1 MSTPK
6 NSNAN
11 DCITSCCVFNY
22 YTQSPVYNPNPTRL
36 WSRFNYVCP
45 CSPDQPSCST
55 DYDKLDERR
64 KAEIFKYKA
73 NSSNITKK
81 QQYANAASN
90 RWLTGRKR
98 GWATQTDTFTNPNT
112 STLKQVG
119 NVLECTNNNVSSS
132 LTSDSDVPGKV
143 QKLSYNPSV
152 PLYNYK
158 VTRTYTDGGGKYG
171 LYGRVENPSLS
182 NFNNI
187 TTTVYDVF
195 NLTPPTSNSAGAF
208 TYTSSNLLVATISG
222 ITVTAISVGF
232 CTITATQAAYSNYR
246 PGSITA
252 LLTVN
257 KKSPTITN
265 FSIPTQTY
273 QTNASYDLSLTPPT
287 SNSAGA
293 FTYTSS
299 NLLVATI
306 SGITVTAISVGFC
319 TITATQAAYSNYRP
333 GSITALL
340 TVNKKSPTIT
350 NFSIPTQTYQTNA
363 LYDLSLTP
371 PTSDSAGAF
380 TYTSSNSTVATIAGN
395 ILTIAGA
402 SVLLPLPTNG
412 PCTITATQAE
422 TPTYASG
429 SISTSLIVNKFNTL
443 LGVPGLSPQPAI
455 YQTNPSFTI
464 ATSTNRI
471 PPLATP
477 IIYASGNTSVATIT
491 GSTGGAIHNAGSS
504 VISATQAET
513 PNYTLGSNNNT
524 LNVNTFPTHLNT
536 FNVPSPKIV
545 GDSTFILT
553 HPTSDRDSPYTN
565 TDFSYTSN
573 NNAVATV
580 HSLTGLVTIN
590 AAGSCTI
597 TAYQAAIPNKYDAAQ
612 ISATLVVNGTTST
625 VFDWNSISTTPPG
638 NTYTFAMS
646 PVTYSIND
654 VLTITYSASDTIT
667 GTIAS
672 IDTPNN
678 TVTLNVTAFTSAT
691 YTPVAQI
698 TGVAP
703 IGISGSQISPVLNFF
718 PTTTTP
724 SNGIIPAKTI
734 ITTGVVYVYYA
745 SPSTPTFTM
754 RINGTGVVERADA
767 DPVVPPA
774 YPGGIPAPTSVTWQ
788 GANGGCFVAD
798 SQAPVIQAVTIAPGR
813 VDFGYPN
820 GAPFTPPYF
829 AGVIAGYQVPY
840 SSGLV
845 VKNP

>member
-22 YTQSPVYNPNPTRL
+22 YTQSPVYNPDPPRL

-45 CSPDQPSCST
+45 CSPDQPLCST

-64 KAEIFKYKA
+64 KAEILKYKA

-195 NLTPPTSNSAGAF
+195 N
-208 TYTSSNLLVATISG
+208 
-222 ITVTAISVGF
+222 
-232 CTITATQAAYSNYR
+232 
-246 PGSITA
+246 
-252 LLTVN
+252 
-257 KKSPTITN
+257 
-265 FSIPTQTY
+265 
-273 QTNASYDLSLTPPT
+273 LTPPT

-545 GDSTFILT
+545 GDSTFNLT

-580 HSLTGLVTIN
+580 HSFTGLVIIH

-667 GTIAS
+667 GTIALVGS
-672 IDTPNN
+672 N
-678 TVTLNVTAFTSAT
+678 TVTLNVTAKTSAT
-691 YTPVAQI
+691 YSSANLISTTPPDGAIAGSPTNPVFTLNPATTIPSPPDLHPFSMI
-698 TGVAP
+698 TGGLAYLYSVLGDLP
-703 IGISGSQISPVLNFF
+703 TPFTISIL
-718 PTTTTP
+718 
-724 SNGIIPAKTI
+724 
-734 ITTGVVYVYYA
+734 
-745 SPSTPTFTM
+745 
-754 RINGTGVVERADA
+754 GTNIQR
-767 DPVVPPA
+767 
-774 YPGGIPAPTSVTWQ
+774 PTSTT
-788 GANGGCFVAD
+788 ANTQLFQNPTVKQVAYAFADGCFVAD
-798 SQAPVIQAVTIAPGR
+798 TQIVQLQANTYGAPIE
-813 VDFGYPN
+813 FGYP
-820 GAPFTPPYF
+820 
-829 AGVIAGYQVPY
+829 AGGSFVNQDYCGFIQGYTLTY
-840 SSGLV
+840 SSGVV

>member
-273 QTNASYDLSLTPPT
+273 QTNA
-287 SNSAGA
+287 
-293 FTYTSS
+293 
-299 NLLVATI
+299 
-306 SGITVTAISVGFC
+306 
-319 TITATQAAYSNYRP
+319 
-333 GSITALL
+333 
-340 TVNKKSPTIT
+340 
-350 NFSIPTQTYQTNA
+350 

-464 ATSTNRI
+464 ATSTNRS
-471 PPLATP
+471 PFLDSTP

-491 GSTGGAIHNAGSS
+491 GSTGAIHNAGSS

-580 HSLTGLVTIN
+580 HLLTGLVTIN

-734 ITTGVVYVYYA
+734 ITTGVVYVYDA
-745 SPSTPTFTM
+745 SPSTHTFTM

>member
-257 KKSPTITN
+257 KESPTITN

-273 QTNASYDLSLTPPT
+273 QTNAS
-287 SNSAGA
+287 
-293 FTYTSS
+293 
-299 NLLVATI
+299 
-306 SGITVTAISVGFC
+306 
-319 TITATQAAYSNYRP
+319 
-333 GSITALL
+333 
-340 TVNKKSPTIT
+340 
-350 NFSIPTQTYQTNA
+350 
-363 LYDLSLTP
+363 YDLSLTP

-734 ITTGVVYVYYA
+734 ITTGVVYVYDA
-745 SPSTPTFTM
+745 SPSTHTFTM